1 MFSQFSRRRSRPNAR
16 SRNCGF
22 TSAAFKAVIASALA
36 LPALSGCCASNS
48 YNPEIAA
55 VLDAQVEA
63 WNRGDVDGFMEHYW
77 KSDDLT
83 FVSTG
88 TETDPET
95 GTSSRLTRTIKGWRP
110 TLERYKRRY
119 PTRERMGTLTFRELE
134 IARMG
139 DAEAAVSG
147 RFHLE
152 RASADHLGGTFN
164 LDMRR
169 MDGAWVIVSDST
181 VSD

>member
-1 MFSQFSRRRSRPNAR
+1 MSQNTTSPDRRAGHDRWPPAR
-16 SRNCGF
+16 SI
-22 TSAAFKAVIASALA
+22 AFVLA
-36 LPALSGCCASNS
+36 LTIPLISNCRATD
-48 YNPEIAA
+48 PDHAEVIA
-55 VLDAQVEA
+55 VLDAQAEA

-88 TETDPET
+88 AETDPET
-95 GTSSRLTRTIKGWRP
+95 GVSSRVTRTIKGWRP

-119 PTRERMGTLTFRELE
+119 PTRERMGKLTFRELE
-134 IARMG
+134 IARTG
-139 DAEAAVSG
+139 DAEATVSG

-152 RASADHLGGTFN
+152 RAYDDHLGGTFN

-169 MDGAWVIVSDST
+169 MDGVWVIVMDST

>member
-1 MFSQFSRRRSRPNAR
+1 MSQNATSPDRRAGHDRRAPTRSLACVLTLTLPLI
-16 SRNCGF
+16 SNCRA
-22 TSAAFKAVIASALA
+22 TDAHQAEVI
-36 LPALSGCCASNS
+36 
-48 YNPEIAA
+48 A

-63 WNRGDVDGFMEHYW
+63 WNRGDFDGFMEHYW
-77 KSDDLT
+77 KSDHQT

-88 TETDPET
+88 AETDPET
-95 GTSSRLTRTIKGWRP
+95 GVSSRVTRTIKGWRP

-147 RFHLE
+147 RFHLA